1 MKAWKLT
8 LICLT
13 LITSVTLGIFAVE
26 MGSAGKTV
34 RVKGFTYP
42 RTYTLDNNKP
52 PQPWN
57 IDLKFA
63 PPRSVDEIDT
73 SSILVEGVPIPY
85 GDPINH
91 PKKRSRIVVP
101 FDGDWLREVVMSKLS
116 HAGPIVPG
124 AHLVFIEITGYLVD
138 GETPF
143 STGGSCV
150 IVVFVPDNP
159 FGGPI
164 F

>member
-1 MKAWKLT
+1 MKTWKLT

-13 LITSVTLGIFAVE
+13 LIATGMLGVFAVD
-26 MGSAGKTV
+26 MGSAGKTA
-34 RVKGFTYP
+34 RVKGFFYP
-42 RTYTLDNNKP
+42 RTYTLDMNSP

-91 PKKRSRIVVP
+91 PKKRSRVVVP
-101 FDGDWLREVVMSKLS
+101 FDGDWLLGVVMSKLS

-124 AHLVFIEITGYLVD
+124 AHLVTLVITGLLED
-138 GETPF
+138 GKPF